1 MMVNAC
7 ESVLHFFSVWMEGD
21 RRMKGMS
28 KSLQP
33 QNPYLWA
40 ICPYLSGISSDF
52 HIAELDNKKRQ
63 IAEHFDE

>member
-1 MMVNAC
+1 
-7 ESVLHFFSVWMEGD
+7 MEGD
-21 RRMKGMS
+21 RRMRGMS